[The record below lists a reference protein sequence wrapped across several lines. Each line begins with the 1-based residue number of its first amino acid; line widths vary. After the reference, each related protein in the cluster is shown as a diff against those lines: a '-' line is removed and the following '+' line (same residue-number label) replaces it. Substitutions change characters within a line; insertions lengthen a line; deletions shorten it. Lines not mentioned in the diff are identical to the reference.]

1 MKKPYIHIT
10 PVHLVIPEGIHKMKA
25 LDDQKQVLIKEHLK
39 KIPGLT
45 ISTAKSMKACDIA
58 SSINNSGNYNI
69 LILCQNQRINLI
81 SKEILRIINGKPKTV
96 FLVGFKTGD
105 DFLSMMCNL
114 HFALGA
120 VGHTFPMLV
129 RTYNGCTK
137 RVT

>member
-1 MKKPYIHIT
+1 MKRQHVT
-10 PVHLVIPEGIHKMKA
+10 PVNLVIPKGIHRMEV
-25 LDDQKQVLIKEHLK
+25 LDDQKHMLIKEYVK

-45 ISTAKSMKACDIA
+45 ISTAESMKACDIA
-58 SSINNSGNYNI
+58 SSINNSGNDNV

-81 SKEILRIINGKPKTV
+81 SKEILGILNGKPKTV

-105 DFLSMMCNL
+105 DFLSIMCNL

-120 VGHTFPMLV
+120 VGHTFPMLA

-137 RVT
+137 RVS